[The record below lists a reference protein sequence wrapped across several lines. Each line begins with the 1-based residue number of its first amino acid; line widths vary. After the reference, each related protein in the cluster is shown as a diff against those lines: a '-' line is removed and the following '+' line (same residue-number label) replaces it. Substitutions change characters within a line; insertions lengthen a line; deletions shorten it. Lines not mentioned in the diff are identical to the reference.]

1 MSQPDWSSSLA
12 RRVVASS
19 AMVRSESEPFK
30 AKTSQS
36 RP

>member
-19 AMVRSESEPFK
+19 AMVRSETEPFN
-30 AKTSQS
+30 ATSQS
-36 RP
+36 SP